1 MGKCACGISSQ
12 RDKGREAEM
21 IVWSYGGG
29 TQSIAIA
36 LLVVEGKL
44 PRPDLIVMADTDLE
58 TTETWEYL
66 WKVILPM
73 LYEYDPTL
81 EFHIAPHDLAK
92 VGMYSKKGDLLIPAY
107 TQDGKLPTFCS
118 SEWKTRVVRRYL
130 RSLGVE
136 KCDMW
141 LGMSTDEI
149 ERLKP
154 ADVNWIQHVWPLVGM
169 PRSVGYGVQ
178 MNRRDCVQY
187 IANQGKP
194 EPPKSCCVI
203 CPHRRN
209 PQWQRQKLLYPAD
222 HRKAVAI
229 GKVILENDL
238 KSGHSGVWL
247 HEDRKPLDEIDF
259 SKTDTREGLFGAGCQ
274 TSGSSCWT

>member
-1 MGKCACGISSQ
+1 MIKQ
-12 RDKGREAEM
+12 NEKNM

-36 LLVVEGKL
+36 LLVALGKL
-44 PRPDLIVMADTDLE
+44 PCPDLVIMADTDLE

-66 WKVILPM
+66 WKVVLPM
-73 LYEYDPTL
+73 LYAFNPNL
-81 EFHIAPHDLAK
+81 PFHIAPHSLAK
-92 VGMYSKKGDLLIPAY
+92 VDMYSKKGDLLIPAY
-107 TQDGKLPTFCS
+107 TQVGKLPTFCS

-130 RSLGVE
+130 RDLGVE

-149 ERLKP
+149 ERLKS
-154 ADVNWIQHVWPLVGM
+154 ADVQWIQHVWPLVGM

-178 MNRRDCVQY
+178 MSRRDCVQL
-187 IANQGKP
+187 IAKHGLP

-209 PQWQRQKLLYPAD
+209 VQWQRQKELYPAD
-222 HRKAVAI
+222 HDKAVAI
-229 GKVILENDL
+229 DKAIREYDM
-238 KSGHSGVWL
+238 STGHSGVWL
-247 HEDRKPLDEIDF
+247 HEDRKPLEEIDF
-259 SKTDTREGLFGAGCQ
+259 SKTDEQDGLFGAGCS

>member
-1 MGKCACGISSQ
+1 
-12 RDKGREAEM
+12 M

-29 TQSIAIA
+29 TQSIAIG
-36 LLVVEGKL
+36 LLVAEGKL

-66 WKVILPM
+66 DTVMKPIFADLR
-73 LYEYDPTL
+73 L
-81 EFHIAPHDLAK
+81 EFHIAPHALAK
-92 VGMYSKKGDLLIPAY
+92 VDMYSLKGDLLIPAY
-107 TQDGKLPTFCS
+107 TQNGKLPTFCS
-118 SEWKTRVVRRYL
+118 SEWKTRVVRRYIK
-130 RSLGVE
+130 SLGVQH
-136 KCDMW
+136 CDMW

-169 PRSVGYGVQ
+169 PRGVGYGVQ
-178 MNRRDCVQY
+178 MNCRDCVQY

-209 PQWQRQKLLYPAD
+209 PQWERQKRLYPQD

-259 SKTDTREGLFGAGCQ
+259 SKADINEGLFDAGCK